1 MSTVRYHCDLCGFIT
16 HSKSYISKHT
26 LTCKKTREDEI
37 AKYTKRFKTQSEW
50 FEDAINSNAVCD
62 KELINKSYES
72 LSKTI
77 VTLFRLKLS
86 EVNDDVLT
94 TEILDKRRE
103 LQAKLDKQYTIL
115 TSKPLQ
121 AKQDIKVFSNSLI
134 KKDMSYIDHG
144 NLANPTAASTSST
157 VRINPVP
164 DLVKPQMM
172 TAADRIKASR
182 RSVGSMLPQIRVG

>member
-1 MSTVRYHCDLCGFIT
+1 MS
-16 HSKSYISKHT
+16 
-26 LTCKKTREDEI
+26 
-37 AKYTKRFKTQSEW
+37 
-50 FEDAINSNAVCD
+50 
-62 KELINKSYES
+62 
-72 LSKTI
+72 
-77 VTLFRLKLS
+77 
-86 EVNDDVLT
+86 

-144 NLANPTAASTSST
+144 NLANNPTAASTSST

-172 TAADRIKASR
+172 SAADRIKASR